1 MLQKE
6 IMIHKLEHVVSMFL
20 FDLKCGFMIFGCEHR
35 SGKLWTCSHHD
46 CKVATL
52 DFKRNK
58 SRGFFPVM
66 CNTDHCRDFSF
77 YRGLHQ
83 QQWCDRPK
91 KNIEG
96 SSAAGFGDQWSQM
109 ILNHPHRQT
118 CGMCILIP
126 TFDLF
131 KNRGY
136 STVVLYVAYSVTSG
150 TTSYNNC
157 ISRSPDHSSVPLTS
171 ATCLSE
177 GYLSFTVSDVSHA
190 LLQSPIIQS

>member
-1 MLQKE
+1 M
-6 IMIHKLEHVVSMFL
+6 
-20 FDLKCGFMIFGCEHR
+20 
-35 SGKLWTCSHHD
+35 
-46 CKVATL
+46 ATW

-58 SRGFFPVM
+58 SRGFFPAT
-66 CNTDHCRDFSF
+66 CNTDHCRDFFILPGTSSTTMM
-77 YRGLHQ
+77 
-83 QQWCDRPK
+83 PSSK
-91 KNIEG
+91 KKTIEG

-126 TFDLF
+126 TFDLL
-131 KNRGY
+131 KNHGY

-190 LLQSPIIQS
+190 LLQSPII